1 MGTHPIFES
10 DFDCL
15 TDNMTFTFGAATA
28 NTTGG
33 GGSLFGAKPA
43 ATATSSTGG
52 GFSFGGGAATNTTA
66 APATGGGLFGNT
78 SANTGGT
85 SLFGNAS
92 KPATG
97 GGLFGN
103 ASSAP
108 TGGGGGLFGN
118 SATNT
123 NQAANQQPQ
132 NALLQCANA
141 CSQPNLFGD
150 ERDQLLAKFNVVQ
163 CAWGTGQLYCK
174 DQAPISL
181 SQLNPF
187 SRFRTVGYSCLPT
200 AKDADGLVWLECNKH
215 VEKAQ
220 AEQAVK
226 QALGNNNAITV
237 VVEQCRKMGDGA
249 KTEVTLYVKEAKPDG
264 TTKRIGAN
272 LLYNGLK
279 GQNIKSQLTT
289 AIGLE
294 DVIVRSAMTK
304 DEIKRFTATA
314 PAGIDPVIWKQA
326 NAENPDKEKMIPVPM
341 RGFSALSL
349 RVHLQTQ
356 TTEGHQHRND
366 IIQQEIRK
374 IQDKQATTRSKIEE
388 RKRRVVELSRRV
400 LSVILQQEIQR
411 KSGLAIQTE
420 EEQLRT
426 QVEALNNQLRA
437 PTQFRGRIN
446 ELLSSIR
453 MQYEGDMRP
462 VSTQGGQ
469 LDPGALADI
478 QDHLKN
484 QQAGLSHMV
493 DLMKKAFT
501 DLEVIET
508 GLGEAEGKPR
518 LY

>member
-66 APATGGGLFGNT
+66 APATGGGVFGNT
-78 SANTGGT
+78 SANTGGGG
-85 SLFGNAS
+85 LFGNAS

-103 ASSAP
+103 ASTAP

-123 NQAANQQPQ
+123 NQAAANQQPQ

-141 CSQPNLFGD
+141 CSQPSLFGD

-249 KTEVTLYVKEAKPDG
+249 KTEVTLYVKEARPDG

-304 DEIKRFTATA
+304 DEIKRFIATA

-366 IIQQEIRK
+366 IIQQEI
-374 IQDKQATTRSKIEE
+374 
-388 RKRRVVELSRRV
+388 
-400 LSVILQQEIQR
+400 QR
-411 KSGLAIQTE
+411 KCGLAIQTE